1 MNNWQAVGYI
11 FVGFGMVLF
20 IFAIL
25 AGYFVASPFR
35 EILPQLA
42 QATFIAFITPWI
54 VLACLS
60 FVVGFVGLFVGR
72 NRMDSKVTAK
82 NTLLGEPNLL
92 ERINRL
98 EAVVDNNFAVI
109 AKRFD
114 EIEEQ
119 QKLVSKSTLI
129 KAKKE

>member
-11 FVGFGMVLF
+11 FVGFGVVLF
-20 IFAIL
+20 SFAIL
-25 AGYFVASPFR
+25 DGYFVASPLIG
-35 EILPQLA
+35 ILPQLA
-42 QATFIAFITPWI
+42 QAAFIAFITPWI

-60 FVVGFVGLFVGR
+60 FVVGAVGLYVGR
-72 NRMDSKVTAK
+72 NRMNSKVTAK

-98 EAVVDNNFAVI
+98 EAVVDNNFVVI
-109 AKRFD
+109 TKRFD

-119 QKLVSKSTLI
+119 QKLVSKNTLI